1 MDGSVFVV
9 MASAVISCH
18 VMSCL
23 VWLLDHLLGG
33 PLRLLGHALLHI
45 VHDDQA
51 KLLPQCNIKSN
62 SYVDMQAKC
71 LELTRE
77 AMAGCGGC
85 QRWEESFINRWSMVP
100 SSFQHTLRGARLP
113 AQSIHYLGR

>member
-45 VHDDQA
+45 VHDDLAAMQC
-51 KLLPQCNIKSN
+51 KVKQFYLL
-62 SYVDMQAKC
+62 
-71 LELTRE
+71 
-77 AMAGCGGC
+77 CGHASKVFGAD
-85 QRWEESFINRWSMVP
+85 E
-100 SSFQHTLRGARLP
+100 RGNGRMWWMP
-113 AQSIHYLGR
+113 ALGRELY